1 MADFHIG
8 IDYGTR
14 KVAVAVID
22 QHFKL
27 RSLDDL
33 VLSQTERY
41 NELRVLST
49 FVHEVVAPYSHSA
62 NAVIESAILG
72 ASMNAQTL
80 ANLGYTAG
88 ALCVTLINQGITS
101 QFVASATW
109 KKEAIG
115 RGNATKEE
123 VMAWATAVWPEAPI
137 KTQDMADA
145 LAMAACA
152 RDR

>member
-8 IDYGTR
+8 VDYGTR
-14 KVAVAVID
+14 KVAIAVIAQD
-22 QHFKL
+22 FTL
-27 RSLDDL
+27 RALDDL
-33 VLSQTERY
+33 VLTQTERY
-41 NELRVLST
+41 NELRVLCAYLT
-49 FVHEVVAPYSHSA
+49 AVVAPYAHSA

-80 ANLGYTAG
+80 VNLGYTAG
-88 ALCVTLINQGITS
+88 ALCLALSNQGITS
-101 QFVASATW
+101 DFLASATW

-123 VMAWATAVWPEAPI
+123 VMAWATAVWPEAHI
-137 KTQDMADA
+137 KTQDQADA

>member
-14 KVAVAVID
+14 KVAVAVIAQD
-22 QHFKL
+22 FTL
-27 RSLDDL
+27 RALDDL
-33 VLSQTERY
+33 VLTQTERY
-41 NELRVLST
+41 NELRVLSA
-49 FVHEVVAPYSHSA
+49 FVHEVVAPYAHSA

-80 ANLGYTAG
+80 VNLGYTAG
-88 ALCVTLINQGITS
+88 AMCVTLINQQITS

-109 KKEAIG
+109 KKEVIG

-123 VMAWATAVWPEAPI
+123 VAAWARTVWPDAPI

-145 LAMAACA
+145 LAMAVYA